1 MVDTAVDTA
10 AGHGARMK
18 LVGLGLKYGAEV
30 GQCRVISH
38 LQMELYMTT
47 LDLMDG
53 NGETPFFSCKDSESS
68 NRNDAFKVVV

>member
-18 LVGLGLKYGAEV
+18 LAGLGFKCV

-38 LQMELYMTT
+38 LQVELYMTT

-53 NGETPFFSCKDSESS
+53 NGETPIFFM
-68 NRNDAFKVVV
+68 